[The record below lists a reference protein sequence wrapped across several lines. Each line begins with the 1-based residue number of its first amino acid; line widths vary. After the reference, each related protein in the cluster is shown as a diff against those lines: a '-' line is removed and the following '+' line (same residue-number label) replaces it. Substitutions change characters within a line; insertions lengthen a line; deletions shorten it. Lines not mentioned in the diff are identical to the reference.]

1 MDAQR
6 LKDNFARVEAHG
18 QVVAE
23 YFYADL
29 FQRNP
34 QLRVLFPASMA
45 RQHKVLL
52 EALTNIVSLVDNPPE
67 LMPYLAQL
75 GQRHRDDF
83 GVRDHHYPEVGT
95 SLIATLR
102 YFTGDDWDA
111 DLESDWTSVYGIVSK
126 AMIGDQADAKPVR

>member
-6 LKDNFARVEAHG
+6 LKDNFAQVEAHG

-34 QLRVLFPASMA
+34 QLRVLFPASME
-45 RQHKVLL
+45 RQHKLLL
-52 EALTNIVSLVDNPPE
+52 EALANIVSLVDNPPE
-67 LMPYLAQL
+67 LVPYLAQL

-83 GVRDHHYPEVGT
+83 GVRDHHYPEVGA
-95 SLIATLR
+95 SLLAALR
-102 YFTGDDWDA
+102 YFTGDDWNA
-111 DLESDWTSVYGIVSK
+111 DLETDWTSAYDTVSRV
-126 AMIGDQADAKPVR
+126 MIGERANA

>member
-6 LKDNFARVEAHG
+6 LKDNFARVGAHG

-29 FQRNP
+29 FHRNP

-52 EALTNIVSLVDNPPE
+52 EALANIVSLVDNTPE
-67 LMPYLAQL
+67 LVPYLEEL
-75 GQRHRDDF
+75 GRQHRGF
-83 GVRDHHYPEVGT
+83 GVRAHHYPEVGT
-95 SLIATLR
+95 SLLATLR

-111 DLESDWTSVYGIVSK
+111 GLEADWTSAYDVVSQV
-126 AMIGDQADAKPVR
+126 MIGEPADA